1 MTSLAPAVG
10 RCGWIIDPPMGD
22 RNVVLRQLDG
32 APTFGLLRA
41 NAGAVAYWQFTGH
54 GSDIGLW
61 VYVMLTDEEATSV
74 AGSDGFAL
82 DVVRPALAGRQGF
95 VAVTYEDL
103 ICSVQKYVVRPGE
116 SHGEWVKSLFRE
128 GLSLLEQTDEDF
140 TLTNVELDS
149 GTPEGKMIEAAERA
163 RLQSVG

>member
-22 RNVVLRQLDG
+22 RNVVLTQMDG

-41 NAGAVAYWQFTGH
+41 KAGAVAYWQFIGH

-61 VYVMLTDEEATSV
+61 VYVMLNDEEATLV
-74 AGSDGFAL
+74 AGSDGLAL

-103 ICSVQKYVVRPGE
+103 IFNVQKYVVRPGE

-128 GLSLLEQTDEDF
+128 GLSLLEQTNEDF
-140 TLTNVELDS
+140 TLTTVELDS
-149 GTPEGKMIEAAERA
+149 GTPGGKMIEAAERA